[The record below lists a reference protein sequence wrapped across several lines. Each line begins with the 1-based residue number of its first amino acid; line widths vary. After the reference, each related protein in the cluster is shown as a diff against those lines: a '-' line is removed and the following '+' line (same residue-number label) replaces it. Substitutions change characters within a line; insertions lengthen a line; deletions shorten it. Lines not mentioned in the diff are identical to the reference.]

1 MPRLTR
7 KSACP
12 PKVLARL
19 ALTRRRQKAWR
30 ERPDHMEGIRQR
42 ATAKARTK
50 KQQDTELLKG
60 YIAELPSQMTR
71 SEVLSLIATDYCKAR
86 KVSEQAFWQQV
97 RNHRLLTYDGVSG
110 LWVNHLKETKA

>member
-19 ALTRRRQKAWR
+19 ALTRLRQKAWR

-60 YIAELPSQMTR
+60 YIAELPSQMTKQ
-71 SEVLSLIATDYCKAR
+71 EVLDLIATDYCKAR

-110 LWVNHLKETKA
+110 LWFNPLKEVKA

>member
-1 MPRLTR
+1 
-7 KSACP
+7 
-12 PKVLARL
+12 
-19 ALTRRRQKAWR
+19 
-30 ERPDHMEGIRQR
+30 MEGIRQR

-71 SEVLSLIATDYCKAR
+71 REVLDLIVTDYCKAR

-110 LWVNHLKETKA
+110 LWVNTLKEVKA

>member
-1 MPRLTR
+1 
-7 KSACP
+7 
-12 PKVLARL
+12 
-19 ALTRRRQKAWR
+19 
-30 ERPDHMEGIRQR
+30 MEGIRQR
-42 ATAKARTK
+42 AIAKARTK

-71 SEVLSLIATDYCKAR
+71 REVLDLIVTDYCKAR

-110 LWVNHLKETKA
+110 LWVNTLKEVKA

>member
-1 MPRLTR
+1 
-7 KSACP
+7 
-12 PKVLARL
+12 
-19 ALTRRRQKAWR
+19 
-30 ERPDHMEGIRQR
+30 MEGIRQR

-71 SEVLSLIATDYCKAR
+71 SEVLDLIATDYCKAR

-110 LWVNHLKETKA
+110 LWVNTLKEVKA